1 MRIIDA
7 ATAKPS
13 DLARPEPTRVEGPLT
28 LEAVILEL
36 CAAQPSGKSIDPMLA
51 ATTFTERRGDEPIAW
66 RKHLTEVRR
75 VAIKLAVAGRLV
87 ILRKGKPVDP
97 LDFRGVF
104 RLALPAAD

>member
-7 ATAKPS
+7 SKAKPHGGATP
-13 DLARPEPTRVEGPLT
+13 DPAPQDAPLT
-28 LEAVILEL
+28 LEAVILDL
-36 CAAQPSGKSIDPMLA
+36 CAAQKPGKSIDPMLA

-75 VAIKLAVAGRLV
+75 VAVKLALAGRLV

-104 RLALPAAD
+104 RLALPSGD

>member
-7 ATAKPS
+7 AKAKPG
-13 DLARPEPTRVEGPLT
+13 DLAKVPLAPVEGPLT

-36 CAAQPSGKSIDPMLA
+36 CTAELRGKSIDPMLA
-51 ATTFTERRGDEPIAW
+51 ATTFTQRRGDEPIAW
-66 RKHLTEVRR
+66 RKHLTDVRR
-75 VAIKLAVAGRLV
+75 VAIKLALAGRLV

>member
-7 ATAKPS
+7 AKAKPS
-13 DLARPEPTRVEGPLT
+13 DLARPEPAAVEGPLT

-36 CAAQPSGKSIDPMLA
+36 CGAQPHGKSIDPMLA
-51 ATTFTERRGDEPIAW
+51 ATTFTQRRGDEPIAW